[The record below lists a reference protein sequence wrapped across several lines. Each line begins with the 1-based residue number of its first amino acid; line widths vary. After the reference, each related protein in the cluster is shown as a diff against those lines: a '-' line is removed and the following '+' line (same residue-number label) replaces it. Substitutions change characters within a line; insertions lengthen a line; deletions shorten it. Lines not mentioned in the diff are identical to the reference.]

1 MSLWSNLR
9 LGKLNGW
16 VQVLRVV
23 SGHFL
28 IKERLNGGITRIH
41 VLTISFGVAA
51 QILQFRLEVK
61 LALSGSWVSRS
72 TADSV
77 NPSMKLSQ
85 PAPATL
91 LPLQEASSITVS
103 ASD

>member
-1 MSLWSNLR
+1 MSLWSNRR

-61 LALSGSWVSRS
+61 LALFRFLG
-72 TADSV
+72 
-77 NPSMKLSQ
+77 
-85 PAPATL
+85 
-91 LPLQEASSITVS
+91 
-103 ASD
+103 